1 MKELADIFHPTLY
14 HFEPFC
20 IPYLLVAA
28 LVLIFGFF
36 VFSFEQNSRLHQ
48 AVWCLC
54 ISAALWLSGYS
65 MMLNSYVEELAFFW
79 ARVQYVGLIFVAAN
93 IFYISIAYTNRYD
106 REWRFVWG
114 LYAAAVLLSIF
125 TASPFFIEGVREYSW
140 GFSADAGILVSVFI
154 LFVLLCFLL
163 GLQNLISY
171 YRQSTGLEKKR
182 TAYLT
187 LAFIFM
193 SLSYVDIL
201 SNYGISVYPFGYMAV
216 LCFII
221 SLTYSVIRH
230 HTLVVEQQAVELG
243 EKVKEKTKEMTQVLE
258 DLRATQVKLLETGKI
273 STLAS
278 LSAGILHQISQPIT
292 AIHGFAK
299 FIKKEM
305 KESEPFYRGI
315 TIIEEQSVY
324 LKQMLEDL
332 MELIRHREIK
342 KENIDV
348 NRCLTRSAHLLTDEL
363 RIRRVNW
370 EMNLAEALPQV
381 YADAIHLQQVFM
393 NIIVNAVQA
402 LGALPKGTERKLKVI
417 SQFDK
422 DANKVVILFEDNG
435 PGVTEADR
443 KQIFEPFFSTKTK
456 GSGIGLALS
465 KDLIAEHRG
474 EIDIGPSTGQGA
486 TFIIRLPAVG
496 PREEPGIREQA
507 EGTTIKSRLN
517 ILIVDDQKAIGELF
531 ELTLGL
537 RGHHITAVDNA
548 DDALRAIKEKSFD
561 IAFFD
566 IVMPGKDGIELLKDA
581 KSVTAKL
588 PIVMMSG
595 YSVEDKKLQAQ
606 DLGAAAC
613 LKKPFEIDEVKKV
626 IKEILRKEV

>member
-1 MKELADIFHPTLY
+1 MKELVDIFNPALY
-14 HFEPFC
+14 YFEPYC
-20 IPYLLVAA
+20 IPYVLVAV
-28 LVLIFGFF
+28 LVFIFGFF
-36 VFSFEQNSRLHQ
+36 IFSFERDSRLHQ

-54 ISAALWLSGYS
+54 ISSALWLAGHS
-65 MMLNSYVEELAFFW
+65 MILNCNVEETVLFW
-79 ARVQYVGLIFVAAN
+79 ARIQYMGLIFVAAN
-93 IFYISIAYTNRYD
+93 IFYISIAYTNRYAQ
-106 REWRFVWG
+106 EQKFVWG
-114 LYAAAVLLSIF
+114 LYAMAVFLSIF
-125 TASPFFIEGVREYSW
+125 TTSPLFIEGVRVHPW
-140 GFSADAGILVSVFI
+140 GFSADTGTLFSIFI

-171 YRQSTGLEKKR
+171 YRQSKGLEKKR
-182 TAYLT
+182 TIYLI

-201 SNYGISVYPFGYMAV
+201 SNYGIAIYPFGYMAV

-221 SLTYSVIRH
+221 SLTYSVIKH
-230 HTLVVEQQAVELG
+230 HTLMVEQQALEL
-243 EKVKEKTKEMTQVLE
+243 EERVKEKTKEITHVLE

-278 LSAGILHQISQPIT
+278 LSAGILHQVSQPIT

-305 KESEPFYRGI
+305 KETEPFYRGI
-315 TIIEEQSVY
+315 VIIEEQSVY

-342 KENIDV
+342 KENIDI
-348 NRCLTRSAHLLTDEL
+348 NQCLTRSTHLLTDEL

-370 EMNLAEALPQV
+370 DMNLAENLPQV

-402 LGALPKGTERKLKVI
+402 LGALPKGAERKLKI
-417 SQFDK
+417 TSQFDK
-422 DANKVVILFEDNG
+422 TASKVVILFEDNG
-435 PGVTEADR
+435 PGISEADR

-474 EIDIGPSTGQGA
+474 EIDIGTSSGPGA

-496 PREEPGIREQA
+496 LREELKIHQEK
-507 EGTTIKSRLN
+507 EKVTTKNKLN
-517 ILIVDDQKAIGELF
+517 ILVVDDQKAIGELF

-537 RGHHITAVDNA
+537 SGHRITTVDNA
-548 DDALRAIKEKSFD
+548 QDALKIIKGKSFD

-566 IVMPGKDGIELLKDA
+566 VVMPGKDGIELLKEA
-581 KSVTAKL
+581 KHITSKL

-606 DLGAAAC
+606 NLGAVTF
-613 LKKPFEIDEVKKV
+613 LKKPFEIDEVKKI
-626 IKEILRKEV
+626 IKESLHKEV